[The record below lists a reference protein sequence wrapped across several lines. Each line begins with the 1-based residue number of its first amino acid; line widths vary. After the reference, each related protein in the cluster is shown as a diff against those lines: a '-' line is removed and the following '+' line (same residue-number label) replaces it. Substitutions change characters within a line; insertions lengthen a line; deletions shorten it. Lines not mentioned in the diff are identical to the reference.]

1 MIASLPPHTTR
12 HPLSWSYVQAVY
24 EGEGWLS
31 IGFSD
36 HGRMRGS
43 DAVIGLP
50 ADGTVLE
57 YDMDDYNR
65 PVEAMEQ
72 ARGGPVSVILGGLE
86 LTLGVVE
93 IKNRRKETNGR
104 GRELKTEKKTARQ

>member
-1 MIASLPPHTTR
+1 
-12 HPLSWSYVQAVY
+12 
-24 EGEGWLS
+24 
-31 IGFSD
+31 
-36 HGRMRGS
+36 MRGS

-72 ARGGPVSVILGGLE
+72 ARGGPLSLNLGGLE
-86 LTLGVVE
+86 LTLGAVE
-93 IKNRRKETNGR
+93 K
-104 GRELKTEKKTARQ
+104 KTEKRSHMVEVES